1 MNNIRKFANGGP
13 SVFVTYTPFTNP
25 TSEGPSG
32 VSNSGGSTTNSES
45 KLSDKDLMTMIK
57 DIDGLPSD
65 MQVVFNQISM
75 LTSAAGLPGN
85 IGNLQNTY
93 LKALQ
98 LVKTASWNK
107 TEYDKAK
114 KLVEEKGGLSEIAI
128 TPDGQVIVQNKE
140 GQISQMGVKQFLE
153 ERASGNVQALTNSNL
168 LYLRAHDNSLANK
181 NDLFQVVQNGIGYE
195 AINKMINDTI
205 SSLGTI
211 ETERDGYQS
220 IQTKKGIRLLQ
231 ELVNKGIDVTDLQS
245 VAGLYKSKVISK
257 DQANQIQLAINY
269 VWTNLPTNAKTL
281 LALKSGNTQNPEQ
294 GALDQITML
303 ISSRGSSTF
312 KFETDLQADLDE
324 NGNKKDKTSSEKDS
338 LKENIASQF
347 LYGRGA
353 EENLV
358 INPGGT
364 LALNITATKLP
375 IGLGQA
381 SLSKIMSDSEFKGML
396 DTRFATI
403 DGVKINDAGWQHIIN
418 KDGQIYSVDLPI
430 DIREK
435 NATGIIKPDFQA
447 LQRMKQADEEIK
459 ANNIVN
465 PDEANKIYA
474 KHQLPFKYDSRGQLI
489 TSNYARFGAMHVY
502 ADNKAFNGDVTF
514 SNLRE
519 VTDDNELETS
529 ISLMKQSNGWT
540 DKEYRFDE
548 DNWYDWNG
556 HDSMYSGIL
565 YVPLIENVFNALAGS
580 NTSMTGTQSSNL
592 QDLQAQTDLMKRY
605 QNPGSLQR

>member
-1 MNNIRKFANGGP
+1 MNNLRKFANGGP
-13 SVFVTYTPFTNP
+13 SVFVTYTPFTSP

-32 VSNSGGSTTNSES
+32 SSTSGGSQNSES

-65 MQVVFNQISM
+65 MQIVFNQISM
-75 LTSAAGLPGN
+75 MTNMSGIPGSTSG
-85 IGNLQNTY
+85 LQNTY

-107 TEYDKAK
+107 TQYDEAK
-114 KLVEEKGGLSEIAI
+114 KLATEKGGLSEVAI
-128 TPDGQVIVQNKE
+128 TTDGQVVVRNKE
-140 GQISQMGVKQFLE
+140 GEISQMGVQEYLKA
-153 ERASGNVQALTNSNL
+153 RAAGQVQALTNSNL
-168 LYLRAHDNSLANK
+168 LYMRAHDKTFAN
-181 NDLFQVVQNGIGYE
+181 NNGLFEVVQNGIGYE

-205 SSLGTI
+205 SSLGNF
-211 ETERDGYQS
+211 ESGREGYQS
-220 IQTKKGIRLLQ
+220 ATARKGIRLLQ
-231 ELVNKGIDVTDLQS
+231 ELHSKGIDVTDLQS
-245 VAGLYKSKVISK
+245 IDGLYKSKVVSQ
-257 DQANQIQLAINY
+257 DQRNQIQLAINY
-269 VWTNLPTNAKTL
+269 IWNNLPTNARTL
-281 LALKSGNTQNPEQ
+281 LALKSGNVNNPDQ

-303 ISSRGSSTF
+303 ISSRGTSKITF
-312 KFETDLQADLDE
+312 DTTLQEDINLD
-324 NGNKKDKTSSEKDS
+324 GSKKSSEKDG
-338 LKENIASQF
+338 LKENTAAQF

-353 EENLV
+353 EENIV
-358 INPGGT
+358 INPGGI
-364 LALNITATKLP
+364 LALNLTATKMP

-418 KDGQIYSVDLPI
+418 RDGQIYSIDLPI
-430 DIREK
+430 NIKEK

-447 LQRMKQADEEIK
+447 LQRMKEADEEIK

-474 KHQLPFKYDSRGQLI
+474 KHQLPFKYNSQGQLI

-529 ISLMKQSNGWT
+529 ISLMKQANNWT

-548 DNWYDWNG
+548 NNWYDWNG

-565 YVPLIENVFNALAGS
+565 YVPIVENVFNALAGS
-580 NTSMTGTQSSNL
+580 NTSMTGSQSSNL